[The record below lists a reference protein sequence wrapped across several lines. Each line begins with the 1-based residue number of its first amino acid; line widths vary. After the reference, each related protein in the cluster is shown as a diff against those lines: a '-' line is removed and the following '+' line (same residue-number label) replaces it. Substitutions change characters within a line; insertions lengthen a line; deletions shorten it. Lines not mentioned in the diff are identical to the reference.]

1 MRHPQVSRGEAPPL
15 VCVRR
20 HCQQER
26 LGGILRL
33 STWLEGGEPTRCS
46 HLLDRAS
53 DRRKYVVGVGTD
65 QPDRT
70 HHDHQNNRQH
80 HGIFGNILPLIVLPE
95 IT

>member
-1 MRHPQVSRGEAPPL
+1 
-15 VCVRR
+15 
-20 HCQQER
+20 
-26 LGGILRL
+26 LRL
-33 STWLEGGEPTRCS
+33 KSWLEAGNQTLRS

-70 HHDHQNNRQH
+70 HYDHQNNRQH